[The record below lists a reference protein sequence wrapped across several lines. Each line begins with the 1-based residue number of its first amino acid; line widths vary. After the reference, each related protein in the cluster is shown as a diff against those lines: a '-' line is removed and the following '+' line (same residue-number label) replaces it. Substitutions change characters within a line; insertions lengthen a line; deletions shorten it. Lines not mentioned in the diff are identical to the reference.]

1 MPTLDVKAFMYVVP
15 VKAVVTVVD
24 SAFHSMGDVNWDG
37 AIDDAD
43 LDLLRVAYE
52 SRPGD
57 PNWNPD
63 ADLDGNGKVDWVDM
77 NVLGINF
84 GKLAPAEFVTPFATE
99 VAVGKCVVQA
109 RYGRRKL
116 KVTAYM
122 AEENRKR
129 VIFIFSPLGLLGR
142 GIVR

>member
-15 VKAVVTVVD
+15 VKATVTVVD
-24 SAFHSMGDVNWDG
+24 SAFHAKGDVNWDG
-37 AIDDAD
+37 FIDGTD
-43 LDLLRVAYE
+43 LDTLV
-52 SRPGD
+52 
-57 PNWNPD
+57 
-63 ADLDGNGKVDWVDM
+63 
-77 NVLGINF
+77 INF
-84 GKLAPAEFVTPFATE
+84 GKGVELAPDCDLNGDGRIDFLDLALCNRNQGEVAPELVTPLTTE
-99 VAVGKCVVQA
+99 VAVGKSVVQA